1 MDNLLINKFP
11 HIASEWNY
19 EKNVDIDINKITYGS
34 MLIVWWKCKCGHEW
48 KCSVIKR
55 TYDKRGCTPFDNSPR

>member
-11 HIASEWNY
+11 DIAKEWNY

-34 MLIVWWKCKCGHEW
+34 MLIVW
-48 KCSVIKR
+48 
-55 TYDKRGCTPFDNSPR
+55 